1 MNVTIHSIERS
12 FDSPDLIELGVTI
25 GDSPI
30 TRYRTTFNDTD
41 SAITCCEIES
51 DLFMSLWDI
60 AHTKYARSTVLQVEL
75 MGIVKAF
82 SKQQLDLELPA
93 TLGTTKYCV
102 LKPSALGIAYNKIRY
117 HLSTLLWRIGFGR
130 IDRKAESNCQ
140 NTG

>member
-51 DLFMSLWDI
+51 DLFMSL
-60 AHTKYARSTVLQVEL
+60 
-75 MGIVKAF
+75 
-82 SKQQLDLELPA
+82 
-93 TLGTTKYCV
+93 
-102 LKPSALGIAYNKIRY
+102 
-117 HLSTLLWRIGFGR
+117 
-130 IDRKAESNCQ
+130 
-140 NTG
+140 